1 MPKRALFTAGELSE
15 RAGVDPETLE
25 SWVAR
30 GLLQPEGK
38 GSSGAPFFTDEMVER
53 VAQINSLLE
62 MGYDE
67 EGISKILRKVG
78 PPPRDGA
85 GKSRGGA
92 AESLLTVGA
101 LAESV
106 GVSPR
111 TIKHWEEKGIIEA
124 DTRSEG
130 GFRLYKDHYVYLCQ
144 LIQDLQLFG
153 YSLDEIKK
161 ISDHFRDFVVIRDD
175 VTRYPP
181 EEAEGKLS
189 EMLREID
196 TLFATTK
203 KLRNGIDRW
212 EKLLNKHR
220 RLIADIK
227 QTNEKRLEEKSKP

>member
-1 MPKRALFTAGELSE
+1 MPRRALLTAGELSE
-15 RAGVDPETLE
+15 RTEVDSKTLE
-25 SWVAR
+25 AWVDR

-38 GSSGAPFFTDEMVER
+38 GSTGAPFFTDEMVER
-53 VAQINSLLE
+53 VTHIKNLLE
-62 MGYDE
+62 MGYGE
-67 EGISKILRKVG
+67 EEVGKILRKVG
-78 PPPRDGA
+78 PPVGGVDSKRE
-85 GKSRGGA
+85 RGA

-130 GFRLYKDHYVYLCQ
+130 GFRLYKEHYAYLCH

-161 ISDHFRDFVVIRDD
+161 ISDYFRDFVVIRDD

-181 EEAEGKLS
+181 EEAETRLS
-189 EMLREID
+189 EMVSEID

-203 KLRNGIDRW
+203 KLRDGIERW

-227 QTNEKRLEEKSKP
+227 RSNEKRLEEKQK

>member
-1 MPKRALFTAGELSE
+1 MPKRALLTAGELAE
-15 RAGVDPETLE
+15 RTGVGPETLE
-25 SWVAR
+25 SWVDR

-38 GSSGAPFFTDEMVER
+38 GSSGAPFFTDEMVDR
-53 VAQINSLLE
+53 VAQIKSLLE

-67 EGISKILRKVG
+67 EGVSKILRKVG
-78 PPPRDGA
+78 PPARGDGKKRQDE
-85 GKSRGGA
+85 GS
-92 AESLLTVGA
+92 ESLLTVGA

-130 GFRLYKDHYVYLCQ
+130 GFRLYKDHYAYLCH

-153 YSLDEIKK
+153 YSLDEIKRV
-161 ISDHFRDFVVIRDD
+161 SDYFRDFVVMRDD
-175 VTRYPP
+175 VTRYQP
-181 EEAEGKLS
+181 EEADTKLS
-189 EMLREID
+189 EMLSEID

-203 KLRNGIDRW
+203 KLRDGIERW

-227 QTNEKRLEEKSKP
+227 RTNEKRLGEKEE

>member
-1 MPKRALFTAGELSE
+1 MPKRALLTAGELSE
-15 RAGVDPETLE
+15 RTEVDSKTIEG
-25 SWVAR
+25 WVDR

-38 GSSGAPFFTDEMVER
+38 GSTGAPFFTDEMVER
-53 VAQINSLLE
+53 VAHIKKLLE
-62 MGYDE
+62 MGYGE
-67 EGISKILRKVG
+67 EEVAKILRKVG
-78 PPPRDGA
+78 PPVRGGEGKREGGA
-85 GKSRGGA
+85 G
-92 AESLLTVGA
+92 ESLLTVGA

-161 ISDHFRDFVVIRDD
+161 ISDYFRDFVVIRDD

-189 EMLREID
+189 EMLSEID

-227 QTNEKRLEEKSKP
+227 RANEKRLGEK